1 MTAFT
6 EFILLRKG
14 GLFIIYFSI
23 KTIGVNDFFGIAKSY
38 VNIIP
43 IDIVGLIDPNY
54 IECYHNTII
63 PLEVLFLLYSYCKYR

>member
-6 EFILLRKG
+6 EFILLSKG

-63 PLEVLFLLYSYCKYR
+63 PLEVLFLLYSYCRYR

>member
-6 EFILLRKG
+6 EFRLLGKG
-14 GLFIIYFSI
+14 GLFIIYISLI
-23 KTIGVNDFFGIAKSY
+23 TVVVNNLFGIAKSY

-54 IECYHNTII
+54 IECYDYTRI
-63 PLEVLFLLYSYCKYR
+63 PL